1 MKIDEKR
8 INGYL
13 DAINGEYRDKFIQ
26 FRNLL
31 ITYNQRYNLTAI
43 TEEKEVT
50 YKHFLDSIAGESLFF
65 KGENVAE
72 IGSGA
77 GFPSIPLKIFRN
89 DLRFTLF
96 ESTGKKCEFLKTAV
110 KELGLTNV
118 EVLNEGAEELAKEE
132 RFREK
137 FDVCCARAV
146 ARLNTLSEY
155 CMPFVRTGGRMIAYK
170 GDAEVE
176 FKEAESAFR
185 ILGGNKGSCV
195 SYELPKNYGARTLV
209 EVLKIKQTPEK
220 YPRGNGKERR
230 APL

>member
-43 TEEKEVT
+43 TEKKEVT

-96 ESTGKKCEFLKTAV
+96 ESTGKKCAFLRTVVA
-110 KELGLTNV
+110 ELGLTGVSV
-118 EVLNEGAEELAKEE
+118 ENMRAEDGA
-132 RFREK
+132 RGNFREK
-137 FDVCCARAV
+137 FDVSCARAV
-146 ARLNTLSEY
+146 ARMNTLTEY
-155 CMPFVRTGGRMIAYK
+155 CLPFVRVGGRMIAYK
-170 GDAEVE
+170 GNEE
-176 FKEAESAFR
+176 EIEEAKNA
-185 ILGGNKGSCV
+185 IKTLGGRLES
-195 SYELPKNYGARTLV
+195 SIYYELPENFGSR
-209 EVLKIKQTPEK
+209 VLAVVKKEKKTPEK
-220 YPRGNGKERR
+220 YPRGNGKERSL
-230 APL
+230 PIL

>member
-1 MKIDEKR
+1 MNQRGPEFEKYEQYVR
-8 INGYL
+8 KTY
-13 DAINGEYRDKFIQ
+13 AEKFE
-26 FRNLL
+26 RYKNLL
-31 ITYNQRYNLTAI
+31 TEYNGKYNLTAI
-43 TEEKEVT
+43 TDGEEIV
-50 YKHFLDSIAGESLFF
+50 YKHFIDSLAGEFLFLR
-65 KGENVAE
+65 GVSVAE
-72 IGSGA
+72 VGSGA
-77 GFPSIPLKIFRN
+77 GFPSLPLKIVRE
-89 DLRFTLF
+89 DLHFTLI

-118 EVLNEGAEELAKEE
+118 EVLNGRAEELAREE

-170 GDAEVE
+170 GDAEEE

>member
-8 INGYL
+8 INDYL

-96 ESTGKKCEFLKTAV
+96 ESTGKKCAFLRTVVA
-110 KELGLTNV
+110 ELGLTGVSV
-118 EVLNEGAEELAKEE
+118 ENMRAEDGA
-132 RFREK
+132 RGNFREK
-137 FDVCCARAV
+137 FDVSCARAV
-146 ARLNTLSEY
+146 ARMNTLTEY
-155 CMPFVRTGGRMIAYK
+155 CLPFVRVGGRMIAYK
-170 GDAEVE
+170 GNEE
-176 FKEAESAFR
+176 EIEEAKNA
-185 ILGGNKGSCV
+185 IKTLGGRLES
-195 SYELPKNYGARTLV
+195 SIYYELPENFGSR
-209 EVLKIKQTPEK
+209 VLAVVKKEKKTPEK
-220 YPRGNGKERR
+220 YPRGNGKERSL
-230 APL
+230 PIL